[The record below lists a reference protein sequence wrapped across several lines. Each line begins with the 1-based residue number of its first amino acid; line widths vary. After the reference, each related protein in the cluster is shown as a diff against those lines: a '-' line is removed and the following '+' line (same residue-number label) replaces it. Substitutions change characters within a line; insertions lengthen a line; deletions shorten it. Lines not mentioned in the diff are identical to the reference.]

1 MLRRTL
7 IYAVAALLF
16 LLGMRWG
23 TMAEAQETRTAA
35 LQKVQTSIIYHQTAR
50 SRQLGPTLPFSDFP
64 NDPLAQHA
72 YAAAAK
78 IEPLLN
84 QLPST
89 CTSARPKDRA
99 SLLKCFQNR
108 QASRCPTCQRE
119 AYYAYQESRNG
130 KNARQIRKGILKG
143 AWKSVNLSRW
153 KQPLSAKVAAT
164 G

>member
-7 IYAVAALLF
+7 IYAVAAVLF

-23 TMAEAQETRTAA
+23 TMAEAQQTRTAA
-35 LQKVQTSIIYHQTAR
+35 LPEVQTVYHQTTR
-50 SRQLGPTLPFSDFP
+50 PGPLSPTLPFSDFP

-78 IEPLLN
+78 IKPLLN

-89 CTSARPKDRA
+89 CTGASLQDRA
-99 SLLKCFQNR
+99 SLLDCFQNR

-119 AYYAYQESRNG
+119 AYYAYHESRDG
-130 KNARQIRKGILKG
+130 KSARQIRNGILKG
-143 AWKSVNLSRW
+143 AWKSVNLSSW
-153 KQPLSAKVAAT
+153 KQPLPLKVAAA

>member
-23 TMAEAQETRTAA
+23 TMAEAQDTRTAA
-35 LQKVQTSIIYHQTAR
+35 LPAVQTPVYHQTTR
-50 SRQLGPTLPFSDFP
+50 SSQLSPTLPFSDFP
-64 NDPLAQHA
+64 NNPVAQHA

-78 IEPLLN
+78 IKPLLN

-89 CTSARPKDRA
+89 CTDASLKDRA
-99 SLLKCFQNR
+99 SLLDCFQNR

-119 AYYAYQESRNG
+119 AFYAYLESRDG
-130 KNARQIRKGILKG
+130 KTARQIRKGILKG
-143 AWKSVNLSRW
+143 AWKSVNLSSW
-153 KQPLSAKVAAT
+153 KQPVLAKAAAA